1 MILKKL
7 LELFTGWA
15 RSQKTKMA
23 ERAAQEI
30 REVARLGQNLVV
42 MELK

>member
-1 MILKKL
+1 MVKKL
-7 LELFTGWA
+7 LEILTGWA

-23 ERAAQEI
+23 ERAAAEI
-30 REVARLGQNLVV
+30 KEVARLGQNLVV

>member
-1 MILKKL
+1 MIIKKL
-7 LELFTGWA
+7 LILLTGWA

-23 ERAAQEI
+23 EKAAAEI
-30 REVARLGQNLVV
+30 QEVARLGQNLVV